1 MILLLVQKI
10 REIKITNKLA
20 IEGNI
25 LPQDGGLL

>member
-25 LPQDGGLL
+25 LPQDDGLL